1 MQKNTTATTIQQQGI
16 GLWQGAAL
24 LATTLLGTGVFILPQ
39 LSIQL
44 AGASALPAWLLL
56 TLLTVPITI
65 VFAKLA
71 SVLPHAAGPAHFV
84 AEAFGAVAG
93 RLTGLLFMLVVPLG
107 ASAAM
112 MMTYSFIEPWLGK
125 QLALPVELGLLLL
138 LWLLNRRGFQLSA
151 KLQLGLTLAIVAA
164 VLLML
169 AGFAHRTPVGLQPL
183 QLWPEATHYA
193 GFSAALA
200 IGFWSF
206 LGVEAM
212 THLAQDFR
220 DPKRHLLPALLLGLL
235 LVGLIYLGCSYL
247 LLVLAA
253 PGENLS
259 MAQGYDRLFG
269 GGGYLLIGILGLC
282 SGLATVNVYTASV
295 ARLCQSF
302 SAQGVLPA
310 ALKPLNRY
318 QMPQRAL
325 SFMLS
330 LMALVLLGSAW
341 FGAGLEHLIGWVN
354 GVFVL
359 IYLGSMAAALR
370 LLSRRYRP
378 LAWLSLLICAA
389 VAWML
394 GLAMLYAL
402 LIVLLGLPLLYWQQQ
417 WQRRQPKPELQ
428 P

>member
-1 MQKNTTATTIQQQGI
+1 MQKNSSAPAKGGI
-16 GLWQGAAL
+16 GMWQGAAL

-39 LSIQL
+39 LSIQF
-44 AGASALPAWLLL
+44 AGSSALPAWLLL
-56 TLLTVPITI
+56 TVLAVPVTI
-65 VFAKLA
+65 VFARLA

-84 AEAFGAVAG
+84 AEAFGPVAG

-112 MMTYSFIEPWLGK
+112 MMTFSFIAPWLPANA
-125 QLALPVELGLLLL
+125 ALPVELGLLLL
-138 LWLLNRRGFQLSA
+138 LWQLNRRGFQLSA
-151 KLQLGLTLAIVAA
+151 KLQLGLTLAIVAV

-169 AGFAHRTPVGLQPL
+169 FAFANAAPSAHVPL
-183 QLWPEATHYA
+183 QIWPENHNFA
-193 GFSAALA
+193 GLSAALA

-220 DPKRHLLPALLLGLL
+220 DPKRHLLPALLIGLI

-259 MAQGYDRLFG
+259 MAQGFDRLFG
-269 GGGYLLIGILGLC
+269 SGGTVLIGILGLA

-302 SAQGVLPA
+302 SAQGVLPV
-310 ALKPLNRY
+310 ALKSLNKH
-318 QMPQRAL
+318 QMPEHSL
-325 SFMLS
+325 LFMLS
-330 LMALVLLGSAW
+330 LMALVLLGSA
-341 FGAGLEHLIGWVN
+341 FLGAGLEDLIGWVN

-359 IYLGSMAAALR
+359 IYLASMAAALR

-378 LAWLSLLICAA
+378 LAWLSLGICGA

-402 LIVLLGLPLLYWQQQ
+402 LIVLLGLPMLYWQQQ
-417 WQRRQPKPELQ
+417 WQQRQLKAEL
-428 P
+428 